1 LVLSKNMK
9 LDLFDKKILFELER
23 DSSKSVSAIA
33 KKIKRSKEF
42 VNFRIHRLENEKIIL
57 GYSAIVDMS
66 KLGYFTFRIY
76 LKWQNMTQE
85 QKKQFYDKVKVMEN
99 VWTTTV
105 LHDKWDFA
113 FFIGVKSIN
122 KFHKVWNEI
131 QLEHKDKISENK
143 IAIYAPVYNFNKR
156 FFVDFNEKSEVIER
170 IYGSGPLSDFDELD
184 EKIIQEYA
192 GDVRT
197 PYTKISKKLNVT
209 SETVR
214 KRIAQLEKKKI
225 IVGYKINPNLQ
236 KLGYQ
241 GYRVDFLLNSV
252 KRNKELFEYLK
263 QHKYFYQI
271 NKSIGGADFETE
283 IVVKDFKHLLEV
295 LEEVVERFSDVIKSY
310 EHFGYTEFPTLS
322 IVPD

>member
-1 LVLSKNMK
+1 MY
-9 LDLFDKKILFELER
+9 LDLYDKKILFELEK
-23 DSSKSVSAIA
+23 DSSQSVSEIA

-42 VNFRIHRLENEKIIL
+42 VNFRIHRLEKEKIIL

-76 LKWQNMTQE
+76 LRWQNMTQE
-85 QKKQFYDKVKVMEN
+85 QKQKFYDQVKIKEN

-105 LHDKWDFA
+105 LHGKWDFA
-113 FFIGVKSIN
+113 FFIGVKSTES
-122 KFHKVWNEI
+122 FHQIWNEI
-131 QLEHKDKISENK
+131 QLNYKDKIAENK
-143 IAIYAPVYNFNKR
+143 IAIYSPVHNFNKR
-156 FFVDFNEKSEVIER
+156 FFMDFNKAPEVIER
-170 IYGSGPLSDFDELD
+170 IYGKGPLTDFDELD
-184 EKIIQEYA
+184 EKIIQLYA
-192 GDVRT
+192 GKVRT
-197 PYTKISKKLNVT
+197 TFPIIAKQLSVT
-209 SETVR
+209 SETIR
-214 KRIAQLEKKKI
+214 KRIITMEKKKI

-236 KLGYQ
+236 KMGFQ

-283 IVVKDFKHLLEV
+283 IVVKDLSHLLDI
-295 LEEVVERFSDVIKSY
+295 LEEVVKQFNDVIKGY
-310 EHFGYTEFPTLS
+310 EYFGYTEFPTLS

>member
-1 LVLSKNMK
+1 MSKYL
-9 LDLFDKKILFELER
+9 LDLFDKKILFELDK
-23 DSSKSVSAIA
+23 DSSQSISEIA

-42 VNFRIHRLENEKIIL
+42 VNFRIHRLEKEEIIL

-76 LKWQNMTQE
+76 LRWQNMTLE
-85 QKKQFYDKVKVMEN
+85 RKQKFYDEVKTKEK

-105 LHDKWDFA
+105 LHGKWDFA
-113 FFIGVKSIN
+113 FFMGVKSIDT
-122 KFHKVWNEI
+122 FHQLWNEI
-131 QLEHKDKISENK
+131 QLSYKDKIAESR
-143 IAIYAPVYNFNKR
+143 IAVYAPVHNFNKR
-156 FFVDFNEKSEVIER
+156 FFVDFSKSPEVVER
-170 IYGSGPLSDFDELD
+170 IYGKGSLTDFDELD
-184 EKIIQEYA
+184 EKIIQLYA
-192 GDVRT
+192 SNVRVSF
-197 PYTKISKKLNVT
+197 PEIAKKLDVT

-214 KRIAQLEKKKI
+214 KRIMGLEKKKI

-236 KLGYQ
+236 ALGFQ

-283 IVVKDFKHLLEV
+283 IVVKDLNHLLEI
-295 LEEVVERFSDVIKSY
+295 LEEVVKQFSDVIKGY
-310 EHFGYTEFPTLS
+310 EYFGYTEFPTLS